1 MNKLSLADIHC
12 DTALEMFK
20 KGERFFDNSLS
31 VSSRLAEAYE
41 NYIQVVAVWSDRR
54 LDNDEA
60 YKQFFDVLEHLK
72 ACIEADPSVAFFDGK
87 SFPAKNNL
95 ILSVEDARIL
105 NGDISRL
112 RELHRVGVRILTLL
126 WSGHTCIGGGF
137 DTDEGLTDFG
147 KDVTRRCIELE
158 IIPDISHASRKSADD
173 ILDICQGKIPVI
185 ASHSDSHSVYSHPR
199 NLTDRQFE
207 RIMASGGLVGI
218 NLCKAHL
225 GARDNLSSIDQ
236 IMRHI
241 EHYLELGGEDT
252 VCFGCDFDGAQTP
265 DEIQDIS
272 SLYLIAEEM
281 QKRNYD
287 HELINK
293 IFYSNVKD
301 FILKYIKS

>member
-20 KGERFFDNSLS
+20 KGERFYDNSLS
-31 VSSRLAEAYE
+31 VSSRLAEVYE
-41 NYIQVVAVWSDRR
+41 NYIQVIAIWSDKR
-54 LDNDEA
+54 LDNDGA

-72 ACIEADPSVAFFDGK
+72 GCVETDSSVAFFDGK

-105 NGDISRL
+105 NGDMSRL
-112 RELHRVGVRILTLL
+112 VELHKARVRILTLL

-147 KDVTRRCIELE
+147 KDVIRRCIELE

-173 ILDICQGKIPVI
+173 ILDICQGKIPVV
-185 ASHSDSHSVYSHPR
+185 ASHSDSYSVCSHPR
-199 NLTDRQFE
+199 NLTDKQLE
-207 RIMASGGLVGI
+207 RIMNAGGLVGI

-225 GARDNLSSIDQ
+225 GEDLSAIDQ

-241 EHYLELGGEDT
+241 EQYLELGGEDA

-272 SLYLIAEEM
+272 SLYLVAEEM
-281 QKRNYD
+281 QKRHYD

-301 FILKYIKS
+301 FILKYIKG